1 MSDYLGS
8 AISARNSTEIPV
20 ADQNATYTGLV
31 YDGVAL
37 TSDST
42 STVFAGIRNQV
53 NNQVA
58 TQIDDVNKQI
68 ANQNQEIN
76 NANQRNRQISRE
88 FQAGAGGVPGGGPMR
103 GFPGFQ
109 SINSTISQLDS
120 SSIKV
125 SYEGMAISYNIP
137 GLVYNKD
144 RTSGEVAG
152 EYKSFD
158 LTQQVPLPSTA
169 ILVKIS
175 DLNSREQV
183 VSDLNSKGYSYQ
195 DFSQYKQFS
204 QLESY
209 LYLGLNVASIVFMA
223 ITALFIL
230 INMAKFVSEGK
241 KEIGIFRAIGAT
253 KGDIRLIFILQSLS
267 YILISIFLG
276 ALIGIGSVLL
286 ISGLMINSAQSFINT
301 AVGKSVIL
309 SQGVSQMDFM
319 GFNYQL
325 IAIYIGILIVVTLIV
340 SLIPSSQAARVSPV
354 EAIRN
359 S

>member
-1 MSDYLGS
+1 
-8 AISARNSTEIPV
+8 
-20 ADQNATYTGLV
+20 
-31 YDGVAL
+31 
-37 TSDST
+37 
-42 STVFAGIRNQV
+42 
-53 NNQVA
+53 
-58 TQIDDVNKQI
+58 
-68 ANQNQEIN
+68 
-76 NANQRNRQISRE
+76 
-88 FQAGAGGVPGGGPMR
+88 
-103 GFPGFQ
+103 
-109 SINSTISQLDS
+109 
-120 SSIKV
+120 
-125 SYEGMAISYNIP
+125 
-137 GLVYNKD
+137 
-144 RTSGEVAG
+144 
-152 EYKSFD
+152 
-158 LTQQVPLPSTA
+158 LPSTA